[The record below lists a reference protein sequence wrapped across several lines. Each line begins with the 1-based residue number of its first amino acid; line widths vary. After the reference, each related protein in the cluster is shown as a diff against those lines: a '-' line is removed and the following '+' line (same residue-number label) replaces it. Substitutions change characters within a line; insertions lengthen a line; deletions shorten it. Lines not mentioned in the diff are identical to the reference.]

1 MTARILIV
9 DDMPAN
15 TRILAAKL
23 EAEYYQV
30 NAVHDGMTA
39 LDRARDWQPD
49 IILLDVMMPGM
60 DGYETCRQLKQSD
73 ATLHIPVVMITAL
86 GETNER
92 VRGLEAGADDFLV
105 KPVDYETL
113 FARLKSLVRLKRL
126 LDEWRMRGA
135 TARALGMEGGSF
147 DPPSV
152 AGAHALVVEDADRNI
167 APAMAAL
174 QADGIIAS
182 RASSTE
188 EAAAMIQAVPFD
200 LVVLSL
206 SLKAG
211 DPLRLASELRAA
223 ESTQA
228 IPLLLI
234 AGAEERE
241 RILRGF
247 DLGAND
253 WLMRPLDPN
262 ELRARARNQIRRKFY
277 QDRLRSDIDHAL
289 EMALTDPLTGCY
301 NQRYMLRHLRSLL
314 AVRPDAVTA
323 PRQDVSLMM
332 IDVDHFKDVNDQWGH
347 PVGDRALRAIAE
359 QLRGRLRAF
368 DSIARYGG
376 EEFAVVMP
384 GTQPQAALQVAER
397 LRQEI
402 ERMAFAPAP
411 GVQHRLTVSIGIA
424 HRPLSGE
431 RADMQAEDLV
441 READS
446 ALYLAKHAGRNQVRL
461 SGLAAPGAVA
471 AER

>member
-262 ELRARARNQIRRKFY
+262 ELRARAFF
-277 QDRLRSDIDHAL
+277 L
-289 EMALTDPLTGCY
+289 
-301 NQRYMLRHLRSLL
+301 
-314 AVRPDAVTA
+314 VT
-323 PRQDVSLMM
+323 
-332 IDVDHFKDVNDQWGH
+332 
-347 PVGDRALRAIAE
+347 
-359 QLRGRLRAF
+359 
-368 DSIARYGG
+368 
-376 EEFAVVMP
+376 
-384 GTQPQAALQVAER
+384 
-397 LRQEI
+397 
-402 ERMAFAPAP
+402 
-411 GVQHRLTVSIGIA
+411 
-424 HRPLSGE
+424 
-431 RADMQAEDLV
+431 
-441 READS
+441 
-446 ALYLAKHAGRNQVRL
+446 
-461 SGLAAPGAVA
+461 
-471 AER
+471 

>member
-332 IDVDHFKDVNDQWGH
+332 IDVFKLVNDTHGH

>member
-30 NAVHDGMTA
+30 NAVHDGATA
-39 LDRARDWQPD
+39 LERARDWQPD

-60 DGYETCRQLKQSD
+60 DGYETCRQLKRSANTQ
-73 ATLHIPVVMITAL
+73 HIPVVMITAV

-105 KPVDYETL
+105 KPVDFTTL

-135 TARALGMEGGSF
+135 TARALGMAGGSF
-147 DPPSV
+147 DLPSV
-152 AGAHALVVEDADRNI
+152 AGAHALLVEDADQSAI
-167 APAMAAL
+167 DATAAL
-174 QADGIIAS
+174 QADGIITS
-182 RASSTE
+182 RASSAD
-188 EAAAMIQAVPFD
+188 EAAAMIQAVSFD

-223 ESTQA
+223 EATQT

-234 AGAEERE
+234 AGVQERE

-277 QDRLRSDIDHAL
+277 QERLRSDVDHAL
-289 EMALTDPLTGCY
+289 ELALTDPLTGCY

-314 AVRPDAVTA
+314 AIRPEASTA
-323 PRQDVSLMM
+323 SAQDVAVMM
-332 IDVDHFKDVNDQWGH
+332 IDVDHFKEVNDRWGH

-359 QLRGRLRAF
+359 QLRTRVRAF
-368 DSIARYGG
+368 DSIAR
-376 EEFAVVMP
+376 
-384 GTQPQAALQVAER
+384 
-397 LRQEI
+397 
-402 ERMAFAPAP
+402 
-411 GVQHRLTVSIGIA
+411 
-424 HRPLSGE
+424 
-431 RADMQAEDLV
+431 
-441 READS
+441 
-446 ALYLAKHAGRNQVRL
+446 
-461 SGLAAPGAVA
+461 
-471 AER
+471 